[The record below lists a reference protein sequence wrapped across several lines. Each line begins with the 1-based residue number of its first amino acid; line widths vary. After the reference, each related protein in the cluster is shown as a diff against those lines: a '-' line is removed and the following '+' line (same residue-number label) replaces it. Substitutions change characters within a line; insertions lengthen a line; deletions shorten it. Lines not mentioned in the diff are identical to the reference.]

1 MRVLLD
7 HCVPKRLRTLLAGHD
22 VKTARQMGWEMLKN
36 GALLTEAAIQFDVFL
51 SVDKKLQFEQNLATL
66 PMTAVILDSES
77 NAFTELA
84 KFGPHLQS
92 LLRTQLKRALYV
104 IRGNGDVHQ
113 F

>member
-66 PMTAVILDSES
+66 PMTLVILDSDS

-84 KFGPHLQS
+84 QFGPHLRT
-92 LLRTQLKRALYV
+92 LLGTQLKLGLYA
-104 IRGNGDVHQ
+104 IRPNGD
-113 F
+113 